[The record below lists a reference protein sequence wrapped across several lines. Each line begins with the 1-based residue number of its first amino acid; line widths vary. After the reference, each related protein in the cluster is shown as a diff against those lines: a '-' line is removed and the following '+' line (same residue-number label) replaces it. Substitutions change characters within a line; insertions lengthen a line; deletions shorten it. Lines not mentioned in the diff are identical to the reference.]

1 MQGQPGLM
9 SLEALLSLHVSFPG
23 SLRWRRAETRQEN
36 QGRSKSWG
44 SGHRGQAA
52 GPPAAC
58 ACPHGEGWEGQPGVG
73 GAAGG
78 TLRLP
83 SPPQEML
90 GEGNAPQMQLDSA
103 GAPVHHVAPPP
114 GAGRSASLLASYR
127 LLPERH
133 SRPCSG
139 ASCTCRGPARLG
151 LRSDRWGILQ
161 PRASSCLR
169 TADPAA
175 STLPGRAPPSP
186 RPARQGPQPRQSP
199 TSPRRPALTAVAEVP
214 RQMALGAAE
223 RESVQP
229 GAEAAESAGR
239 QGRRGLRPSAGCAQ
253 HGGWTGCWG
262 RCQETAPGGSWGPEG
277 AGQRA
282 TLLGPLPGDGARR
295 ALGTGRGGAAGPPL
309 GAVVSLPWG

>member
-9 SLEALLSLHVSFPG
+9 SGALLSLHVSFPG
-23 SLRWRRAETRQEN
+23 SLKWWRAERGRRTRD
-36 QGRSKSWG
+36 GPSPGGAATGARL
-44 SGHRGQAA
+44 QAPQQRVRA
-52 GPPAAC
+52 PT
-58 ACPHGEGWEGQPGVG
+58 EGCEGQPGVG

-83 SPPQEML
+83 LPPQEML

-103 GAPVHHVAPPP
+103 GAPVHHAAPPP
-114 GAGRSASLLASYR
+114 GAGRSASLLPSYR
-127 LLPERH
+127 LLPERP

-139 ASCTCRGPARLG
+139 VSCTCRGPARLG

-169 TADPAA
+169 TGGPAA

-186 RPARQGPQPRQSP
+186 RSARQGPQPRQSP

-223 RESVQP
+223 REPVQP
-229 GAEAAESAGR
+229 GAEAAEGAGR
-239 QGRRGLRPSAGCAQ
+239 QGRRRLSASAGGAQ
-253 HGGWTGCWG
+253 HGG
-262 RCQETAPGGSWGPEG
+262 
-277 AGQRA
+277 
-282 TLLGPLPGDGARR
+282 
-295 ALGTGRGGAAGPPL
+295 
-309 GAVVSLPWG
+309 